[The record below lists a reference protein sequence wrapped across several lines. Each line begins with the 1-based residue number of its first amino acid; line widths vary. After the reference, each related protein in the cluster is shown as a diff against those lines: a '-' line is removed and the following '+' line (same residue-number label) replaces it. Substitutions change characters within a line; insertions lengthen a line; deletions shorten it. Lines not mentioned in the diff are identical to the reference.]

1 MLEQHT
7 VIHSPQNPH
16 GSEQSTTH
24 IAPATILKP
33 LLRGWSHALATVAA
47 IIFTVILCLRSQADP
62 PRLVSML
69 IYGLSMIE
77 LYTVSAIYHI
87 GRWSERPRRTLRALD
102 HANIFVLIAG
112 TYTPLCF
119 NLLSGWIRPTILIL
133 IWALAIIGVTLATL
147 TLHTPRWLTASLYIA
162 MGWVVIFALPAFLAV
177 VPWLAITCFLLGGVL
192 YTIGA
197 LVYARRW
204 PNPFPRFFGFHEIFH
219 LFVIAGTIAFAI
231 TVWVWAM
238 PFPRA

>member
-1 MLEQHT
+1 MLEHI
-7 VIHSPQNPH
+7 VIQSPQNPH
-16 GSEQSTTH
+16 GPEHSPVHTPS
-24 IAPATILKP
+24 ATVLKP
-33 LLRGWSHALATVAA
+33 LLRGWSHAIATVVAL
-47 IIFTVILCLRSQADP
+47 IFTVILCLRSQADP

-69 IYGLSMIE
+69 IYGLSMTE

-87 GRWSERPRRTLRALD
+87 GKWSERPRRTLRALD

-133 IWALAIIGVTLATL
+133 IWVLAIIGVALATL

-162 MGWVVIFALPAFLAV
+162 MGWVVIFALPTFLTV
-177 VPWLAITCFLLGGVL
+177 VPWLAIACFLLGGVL

-231 TVWVWAM
+231 TVWVWAI
-238 PFPRA
+238 PFPRV